1 MFDTNKQL
9 GGKRRSYTSKGKHCK
24 KKRGGSKSYKKKHGG
39 NSRSRQGGITLGDA
53 LVPAALYAGLRYLKR
68 RNSKKSSKKM
78 SRKSR
83 SK

>member
-9 GGKRRSYTSKGKHCK
+9 GGKKRNRTKKLRGKNGK
-24 KKRGGSKSYKKKHGG
+24 KKRGGL
-39 NSRSRQGGITLGDA
+39 NRRSRRGGVTLGDA

-68 RNSKKSSKKM
+68 KDSKKSSRKM

>member
-1 MFDTNKQL
+1 MFETNKQL
-9 GGKRRSYTSKGKHCK
+9 GGKKTRSYTKKAKGKYGK
-24 KKRGGSKSYKKKHGG
+24 KKCGGSKSRRSGG
-39 NSRSRQGGITLGDA
+39 RSRRGGVTLGDA

-68 RNSKKSSKKM
+68 KDSKKSSKKI